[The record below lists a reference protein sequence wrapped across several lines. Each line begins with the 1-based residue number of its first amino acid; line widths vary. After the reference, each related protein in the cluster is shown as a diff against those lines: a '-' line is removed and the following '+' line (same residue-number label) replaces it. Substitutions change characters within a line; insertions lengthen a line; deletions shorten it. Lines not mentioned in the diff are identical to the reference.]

1 MKSNTHGL
9 QHRVM
14 GNAAFGC
21 QDQIGRFKVHI
32 VDEIQRVKQCRAVQ
46 FSSVVKQVVVGQV
59 IPFSA
64 RVSKVACGPIFEAL
78 QPMVHQNLSVGG
90 VLS

>member
-1 MKSNTHGL
+1 MKSNTRGL
-9 QHRVM
+9 QPRVM
-14 GNAAFGC
+14 GNAALGS
-21 QDQIGRFKVHI
+21 QDQIGRFKIHI
-32 VDEIQRVKQCRAVQ
+32 VDEIQRVKQCCAVQ

-64 RVSKVACGPIFEAL
+64 REAQVACGPIFEAL
-78 QPMVHQNLSVGG
+78 EPVVHQNLAVGG